1 MQIIAM
7 YILECADSSF
17 YVGSTFDLDR
27 RVEEHNAGAGANY
40 TSKRRPVKLVY
51 WEYYD
56 RVDEAFKR
64 ENQVKKWSKAKKI
77 ALINK
82 DKNKLK
88 ELSKRKGR

>member
-1 MQIIAM
+1 M
-7 YILECADSSF
+7 YILECVDHSL

-51 WEYYD
+51 CEYYD
-56 RVDEAFKR
+56 RVEDAYNR

-88 ELSKRKGR
+88 ELSKRKGK